1 MCRAQQGLSWA
12 LHKRPGGL
20 LRSPGAPE
28 TFIFQWDLVLRNQ
41 LKPSPALPPA
51 FANILRLPVVESHR
65 ASAGMQAS
73 EPVAPPPT
81 SPPEGLLSTPSSPRE
96 ACRTPRRHPGATG
109 TPQEPR
115 QEVPDP
121 LPGAPQD
128 APGAPQEAPRKA
140 PDPREEV
147 PRRPPGGPQTPQELG
162 ESPASQPPALLSAEA
177 GSRSVYNY
185 FIS

>member
-1 MCRAQQGLSWA
+1 MSWA

-20 LRSPGAPE
+20 LRSPGGLLHKPPRGPSPE
-28 TFIFQWDLVLRNQ
+28 TLIFQRDFVLRNQ
-41 LKPSPALPPA
+41 LKPSPALPPP
-51 FANILRLPVVESHR
+51 FASILRLPVVESHR
-65 ASAGMQAS
+65 ASAGMHAS
-73 EPVAPPPT
+73 EPALPPRE
-81 SPPEGLLSTPSSPRE
+81 PPGLLSTPSSPRE
-96 ACRTPRRHPGATG
+96 ACRTPTKHPGAPR
-109 TPQEPR
+109 TPPEPR
-115 QEVPDP
+115 QEVPDTP
-121 LPGAPQD
+121 PGAPQD

-185 FIS
+185 